1 VSGFRL
7 AKGGRIDRERPLA
20 FRFDGHVHTG
30 FVGDTLASALIANG
44 VRLVGRSFKDHRPRG
59 IMAAGVDEPNAIV
72 QLGAGARTTPNLRAT
87 EIELFDGL
95 DARPVN
101 CWPSLSF
108 DAGALLGRL
117 SRLFVA
123 GFYYKT
129 FMGPPGF
136 WHRFYEP
143 FLRRMAG
150 LGQAPEGPDP
160 DRYDHRY
167 AHADL
172 LVIGGGPAGL
182 ASALAAGRRGERVM
196 LVDEQTE
203 LGGGLLGLR
212 EQPPWLD
219 AWIADLSALPETRLL
234 TRTTAFG
241 YYDQNYVCLLE
252 RRSGGVRERLWHV
265 RAKQVVL
272 ATGAHE
278 RPIVFPN
285 NDRPGVMLC
294 GAVRA
299 YLNRYAAAPGR
310 RAVVFANNDA
320 GAALADDLAAAG
332 IELAAAIDTRRDVR
346 TVVDVLGTGQVEA
359 VKLSDG
365 SIVTC
370 DLLAMSGGWNPA
382 GHLFSQA
389 QGKLVWDD
397 AAACFVPGA
406 AVAAVRCVGACNGT
420 FALAAALAE
429 GFTAGGGRS
438 ADAPPVADQVGA
450 PIKPLWLTVPT
461 DRVARGGKAL
471 VDFQNDVTA
480 QDIALAAR
488 EGLQSIEH
496 VKRYT
501 TAGMATDQGKTSNV
515 NTLALLAQF
524 TGRAIGEVGHTT
536 FRPPYTAVTY
546 GAMAGL
552 DRGALSDPIRV
563 TPMHDWHVAHG
574 AVFEDVGQ
582 WKRPWFYLRDGETR
596 EAAVAREAMA
606 VRRSLGVLDA
616 STLGKI
622 EIQGRDAARFLDRVY
637 TNTFSTLAVGR
648 CRYGLMCRE
657 DGMVF
662 DDGVTTRLAEDRFL
676 MTTTTGG
683 AARVLDWL
691 EEWSQTEW
699 PELELYMTS
708 ATEQWAT
715 VALAGP
721 NARALLAELA
731 PKLALD
737 KAAFPHLAMR
747 EAEVAGIAA
756 RVFRISFTGEPSYEI
771 NVATDYGQALW
782 DAVMAA
788 GARFDITPYG
798 TETMHLLRA
807 EKGYIIVGQETDG
820 TVTPLDL
827 GMDWIVAKRK
837 DFLGRRSLARADTRR
852 ADRKQLVGLL
862 PEDPRAVIAEGAQL
876 VAPEHAGAAVRNFL
890 SSRVQSEAVVPS
902 LGHVTSS
909 YWSPNLGAAFALA
922 LVRRGRERLGET
934 VVAPTAGGGIRA
946 RIIAPVLFDP
956 EGGRLDA

>member
-7 AKGGRIDRERPLA
+7 VEGGRIDRARPLA
-20 FRFDGHVHTG
+20 FRFDGRVHTG
-30 FVGDTLASALIANG
+30 FAGDTLASALIANG
-44 VRLVGRSFKDHRPRG
+44 VHLVGRSFKDHRPRG
-59 IMAAGVDEPNAIV
+59 ILAAGVDEPNAIV
-72 QLGAGARTTPNLRAT
+72 QLSSGARSTPNLRAT

-101 CWPSLSF
+101 CWPNLSL

-136 WHRFYEP
+136 WQRLYEP
-143 FLRRMAG
+143 VLRRMAG
-150 LGQAPEGPDP
+150 LGEAPEGADP

-172 LVIGGGPAGL
+172 LVVGGGPAGL
-182 ASALAAGRRGERVM
+182 AAALAAGRRGERVM

-203 LGGGLLGLR
+203 LGGGLLDLR
-212 EQPPWLD
+212 EPPPWL
-219 AWIADLSALPETRLL
+219 ATWIAELAAQPETRLL

-241 YYDQNYVCLLE
+241 YYDHNYLCLLE
-252 RRSGGVRERLWHV
+252 RRTGSVRERLWHV
-265 RAKQVVL
+265 RAKRVVL

-278 RPIVFPN
+278 RPLVFPN
-285 NDRPGVMLC
+285 NDRPGVMLA
-294 GAVRA
+294 GAVRS
-299 YLNRYAAAPGR
+299 YVSRYAAAPGR
-310 RAVVFANNDA
+310 RALVFANNDGGMA
-320 GAALADDLAAAG
+320 VVDDLAAAG
-332 IELAAAIDTRRDVR
+332 IEVAAAIDVRRDAR
-346 TVVDVLGTGQVEA
+346 MVVDVLGASQVEA
-359 VKLSDG
+359 VRLSDG
-365 SIVTC
+365 STIAC

-389 QGKLVWDD
+389 QGRLVWDD
-397 AAACFVPGA
+397 ATACFVPGA
-406 AVAAVRCVGACNGT
+406 AAQVVRCVGACNGAFT
-420 FALAAALAE
+420 LAEALAE
-429 GFTAGGGRS
+429 GFVAGGGRS
-438 ADAPPVADQVGA
+438 EDAPRVAQVTTQ
-450 PIKPLWLTVPT
+450 PIKALWLTLPPE
-461 DRVARGGKAL
+461 RLARAGKAL

-480 QDIALAAR
+480 QDIALAVR
-488 EGLQSIEH
+488 EGLHSIEH

-515 NTLALLAQF
+515 NALALLALF
-524 TGRAIGEVGHTT
+524 TGRAIPDVGHTT

-552 DRGALSDPIRV
+552 DRGPLSDPVRV
-563 TPMHDWHVAHG
+563 TPMHDWHAAHG
-574 AVFEDVGQ
+574 APFEDVGQ

-596 EAAVAREAMA
+596 EAAVAREALA

-622 EIQGRDAARFLDRVY
+622 EIKGRDAARFLDRIY
-637 TNTFSTLAVGR
+637 TNTFSNLAIGR

-699 PELELYMTS
+699 PELELHMTS
-708 ATEQWAT
+708 VTEQWAT

-721 NARALLAELA
+721 NVRALLAALA
-731 PKLALD
+731 PTLPLD
-737 KAAFPHLAMR
+737 KAAFPHLSMR
-747 EAEVAGIAA
+747 EAEVAGMPA

-771 NVATDYGQALW
+771 NVTADYGQALW

-862 PEDPRAVIAEGAQL
+862 PDDPKAVIAEGTQL
-876 VAPEHAGAAVRNFL
+876 VAPEHAAGARRNLL
-890 SSRVQSEAVVPS
+890 SSRVQDEPAVPS

-909 YWSPNLGAAFALA
+909 YWSPNLGSGFALA
-922 LVRRGRERLGET
+922 LLKRGRERRGET
-934 VVAPTAGGGIRA
+934 VVAPTVSGGIRA
-946 RIIAPVLFDP
+946 RVVAPVFLDP
-956 EGGRLDA
+956 QGARLDA

>member
-7 AKGGRIDRERPLA
+7 PQGGRIDRARPLS
-20 FRFDGHVHTG
+20 FRFDSHVYTG
-30 FVGDTLASALIANG
+30 FAGDTLASALIANG

-59 IMAAGVDEPNAIV
+59 ILAAGVDEPNAIV
-72 QLGAGARTTPNLRAT
+72 QLGSGARSTPNLRAT

-95 DARPVN
+95 AARPVN
-101 CWPSLSF
+101 CWPSLAL
-108 DAGALLGRL
+108 DVGALLGRL
-117 SRLFVA
+117 SRLFVN

-136 WHRFYEP
+136 WQHLYEP

-150 LGQAPEGPDP
+150 LGEAPDGADP
-160 DRYDHRY
+160 DRYDHRF

-172 LVIGGGPAGL
+172 LVVGGGPAGL
-182 ASALAAGRRGERVM
+182 AAAIAAGRRGERVM
-196 LVDEQTE
+196 LVDEQVE
-203 LGGGLLGLR
+203 LGGGLLSQR
-212 EQPPWLD
+212 EQPAWLA
-219 AWIADLSALPETRLL
+219 AWIAELGAQPETRLL

-241 YYDQNYVCLLE
+241 YYDQNYLCLLE
-252 RRSGGVRERLWHV
+252 RRTGSVRERLWHV

-278 RPIVFPN
+278 RPIVFPS
-285 NDRPGVMLC
+285 NDRPGVMLS
-294 GAVRA
+294 GAVRS

-310 RAVVFANNDA
+310 RAVVVANNDSGMA
-320 GAALADDLAAAG
+320 VVDDLTAAG
-332 IELAAAIDTRRDVR
+332 IGVAAAIDVRRDAR
-346 TVVDVLGTGQVEA
+346 MVVDVLGTAQVEA

-365 SIVTC
+365 STVAC

-389 QGKLVWDD
+389 QGRLVWDD

-406 AVAAVRCVGACNGT
+406 AAQAVRCVGACNGK
-420 FALAAALAE
+420 FSLAEALAE
-429 GFTAGGGRS
+429 GFLAGGGHS
-438 ADAPPVADQVGA
+438 EDAPSVAQVA
-450 PIKPLWLTVPT
+450 TQPIKPLWLTVPPE
-461 DRVARGGKAL
+461 RLARSGKAL

-488 EGLQSIEH
+488 EGLHSIEH

-515 NTLALLAQF
+515 NALALLATF
-524 TGRAIGEVGHTT
+524 TGRAMPEVGHTT

-552 DRGALSDPIRV
+552 DRGPLSDPVRV
-563 TPMHDWHVAHG
+563 TPMHDWHAAHG

-596 EAAVAREAMA
+596 EAAIAREALA

-622 EIQGRDAARFLDRVY
+622 EIKGRDAARFLDRVY
-637 TNTFSTLAVGR
+637 TNTFSNLAVGR

-699 PELELYMTS
+699 PELELFMTS
-708 ATEQWAT
+708 VTEQWAT

-721 NARALLAELA
+721 NARALLTALA
-731 PKLALD
+731 PTLPLD
-737 KAAFPHLAMR
+737 KAAFPHLSMR
-747 EAEVAGIAA
+747 EAEVADIPA

-771 NVATDYGQALW
+771 NVTADYGQALW
-782 DAVMAA
+782 DAVMEA
-788 GARFDITPYG
+788 GARFDVTPYG

-862 PEDPRAVIAEGAQL
+862 PDDPKVVIAEGAQL
-876 VAPEHAGAAVRNFL
+876 VAPEHAGAATRNFL
-890 SSRVQSEAVVPS
+890 SSRVQDEAAVPS

-909 YWSPNLGAAFALA
+909 YWSPNLGTGFALA
-922 LVRRGRERLGET
+922 LLKGGRQRLGET
-934 VVAPTAGGGIRA
+934 VVAPTVGGGIRA
-946 RIIAPVLFDP
+946 RVVAPVFLDP
-956 EGGRLDA
+956 QGARLDG